1 MERNSATADSA
12 AAERLAG
19 EVADVR
25 ASIALVEGGVASRIT
40 LTGTRFG
47 RQVVAQLAPLAGRNV
62 HLEASIWPEDDA
74 CDITITREGA
84 PADAANGGTTESA
97 AGPERHARG

>member
-1 MERNSATADSA
+1 MERNSATADGA

-47 RQVVAQLAPLAGRNV
+47 RQVAAQLAPLAGRNGV

-74 CDITITREGA
+74 CDITVSREGA
-84 PADAANGGTTESA
+84 EPTDEPEGA
-97 AGPERHARG
+97 AGG